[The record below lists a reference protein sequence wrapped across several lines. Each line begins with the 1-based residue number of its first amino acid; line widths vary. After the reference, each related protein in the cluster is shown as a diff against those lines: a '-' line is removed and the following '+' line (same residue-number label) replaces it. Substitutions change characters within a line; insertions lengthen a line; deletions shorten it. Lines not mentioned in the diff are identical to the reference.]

1 MLDFPRWKV
10 ISIYL
15 LMIVGVIMAVPSFV
29 PEKQVEAWPSFVPKE
44 RINLGLD
51 LAGGSHIMLE
61 ADVAELKKTHL
72 ETMEKSVRT
81 TMRGERGANN
91 AIDIGE
97 VTRDGDKLTFVVR
110 DQSQIDAAREKLN
123 ALTQGAGM
131 TGQRDWDIAVVDS
144 NRFVLTPTTAGIETA
159 TKNAMEVATE
169 VIRKRIDELG
179 TREPTI
185 IQDGVSRI
193 VVQVPGLQDPKA
205 LKELLGQTAKLEF
218 RMVNDGAD
226 PAEVA
231 KGNAPIGSEIVPS
244 LEGRGP
250 EVLNRQVI
258 ISGEQLIDAQPG
270 FDQQT
275 NRPVVNIKF
284 DSQGANTFARVT
296 QQNVGKRFAM
306 VLDGKVLSAPS
317 INEPILGGQAQ
328 ISGNFTTES
337 ATALAISLRSG
348 ALPVKLT
355 VMEEST
361 VSPDLGADSIRKG
374 VIAAVIATTAV
385 LVLML
390 VCYGRFG
397 VYANIALVFN
407 IIFILAIMALF
418 NATLTLPGIAGFVLT
433 IGAAV
438 DANVLINERIREELK
453 RGRKPVSAIEHGY
466 KEASRAIFDANITNV
481 IAAALMF
488 GFGSGPVKG
497 FAVVLTI
504 GIATSV
510 FTAVTMTRMFVA
522 QWVRKARPTTLN
534 I

>member
-15 LMIVGVIMAVPSFV
+15 LMIIGVVMAIPTFV

-44 RINLGLD
+44 RVNLGLD

-61 ADVAELKKTHL
+61 ADIAELKKNHL
-72 ETMEKSVRT
+72 DTMEKSIRT
-81 TMRGERGANN
+81 AMRGDRGANN
-91 AIDIGE
+91 AIEIGDISRE
-97 VTRDGDKLTFVVR
+97 GDKLSFVVR
-110 DQSQIDAAREKLN
+110 DQSQLDEVRERLN
-123 ALTQGAGM
+123 SLTQGAGM

-144 NRFVLTPTTAGIETA
+144 NRVVLTPTQAGIDNA
-159 TKNAMEVATE
+159 VKNAMETARDVLD
-169 VIRKRIDELG
+169 KRINSLG

-185 IQDGVSRI
+185 IQDGPSRI

-218 RMVNDGAD
+218 RMVNDSAD
-226 PAEVA
+226 PTEVA

-244 LEGRGP
+244 LEGQGF

-270 FDQQT
+270 FDQQN
-275 NRPVVNIKF
+275 NRPVVNIRF
-284 DSQGANTFARVT
+284 DAQGANTFARVT

-337 ATALAISLRSG
+337 ANALAISLRSG

-374 VIAAVIATTAV
+374 VLASVIATVAV

-397 VYANIALVFN
+397 MYANIALVFN

-433 IGAAV
+433 VGAAV

-488 GFGSGPVKG
+488 FIGQGPIKG

-522 QWVRKARPTTLN
+522 QWVRKARPTELN

>member
-1 MLDFPRWKV
+1 MLDFPRWKI

-15 LMIVGVIMAVPSFV
+15 LMIVGVLMAIPSFV
-29 PEKQVEAWPSFVPKE
+29 PEKQVEAWPSWVPKE

-61 ADVAELKKTHL
+61 ADVADLKKNHL

-81 TMRGERGANN
+81 AMRGPRGSND
-91 AIDIGE
+91 AIEIGD

-110 DQSQIDAAREKLN
+110 DQTQLDEARERLN
-123 ALTQGAGM
+123 SMTQGAGM

-144 NRFVLTPTTAGIETA
+144 NRIVMTPTAAGIDAAVKTAMETA
-159 TKNAMEVATE
+159 REVL
-169 VIRKRIDELG
+169 VKRIDSLG

-185 IQDGVSRI
+185 IQDGASRI

-205 LKELLGQTAKLEF
+205 LKDLLGQTAKLEF
-218 RMVNDGAD
+218 RMVNDNAD
-226 PAEVA
+226 PAEAA
-231 KGNAPIGSEIVPS
+231 KGNAPIGSEVVPS
-244 LEGRGP
+244 LEGKGY

-258 ISGEQLIDAQPG
+258 ISGEQLVDAKPG
-270 FDQQT
+270 YDQQ
-275 NRPVVNIKF
+275 NRSVVDITF
-284 DSQGANTFARVT
+284 DTQGANTFARVT

-306 VLDGKVLSAPS
+306 VLDGKVLSAPA
-317 INEPILGGQAQ
+317 INEPILGGRAQ
-328 ISGNFTTES
+328 ISGSFTPDT
-337 ATALAISLRSG
+337 ANALAISLRSG

-374 VIAAVIATTAV
+374 ILASVIATTAV

-453 RGRKPVSAIEHGY
+453 RGRKAVSAIEHGY

-488 GFGSGPVKG
+488 WFGSGPIKG

-522 QWVRKARPTTLN
+522 QWVRRARPTTLN